1 MSELRKIVAQRIKRC
16 RQDKGWTIDETA
28 RRLSEVSGERI
39 TGSRYSNWE
48 QELRMPAPEQ
58 MIQLGEAFGRPP
70 AWLQGFTSNDSLSP
84 VSTNYVT
91 ANSPSIATKAGLIS
105 VAQASD
111 ATAYSLDY
119 LEKRGLNK
127 NKLLA
132 IRQLDGSMTGVIEEG
147 DEVLLNREATTVQ
160 GADLFGIVVN
170 GAIWVRWIRPQIDGA
185 FIIAAQ
191 DREQYPDQQMAAEQL
206 ESLDIIGRVSRISHD
221 R

>member
-28 RRLSEVSGERI
+28 RRLSVVSGERV

-58 MIQLGEAFGRPP
+58 IIQLGEAFGVPP

-84 VSTNYVT
+84 VATNYVT
-91 ANSPSIATKAGLIS
+91 ANSPSITTKAGLLG
-105 VAQASD
+105 VAQASE

-132 IRQLDGSMTGVIEEG
+132 IRQLDGSMAGVIDEG
-147 DEVLLNREATTVQ
+147 AEVLLNREATTVQ

-170 GAIWVRWIRPQIDGA
+170 GSIWIRWIRPQIDGT
-185 FIIAAQ
+185 FTLAAQ
-191 DREQYPDQQMAAEQL
+191 DREQYPDQQLTAEQL
-206 ESLDIIGRVSRISHD
+206 EKLDIVGRVARISHD

>member
-16 RQDKGWTIDETA
+16 RQEKGWTIDETA
-28 RRLSEVSGERI
+28 RRLSEVSGERV

-48 QELRMPAPEQ
+48 QELRLPAPEQ
-58 MIQLGEAFGRPP
+58 IIQLGEAFGVPP

-91 ANSPSIATKAGLIS
+91 ANSPSISTKAGLIS

-111 ATAYSLDY
+111 ATAYNLDY
-119 LEKRGLNK
+119 LERRGLNK

-132 IRQLDGSMTGVIEEG
+132 IRQLDASMTGVIEEG
-147 DEVLLNREATTVQ
+147 DEVLLNREVTTVQ

-170 GAIWVRWIRPQIDGA
+170 GSIWIRWIRPQIGGV
-185 FIIAAQ
+185 FILAAQ
-191 DREQYPDQQMAAEQL
+191 DRDHYPDQPLTAEEL
-206 ESLDIIGRVSRISHD
+206 EALDIVGRVARISHD

>member
-16 RQDKGWTIDETA
+16 RQVKGWTIEETA

-58 MIQLGEAFGRPP
+58 IIQLAEAFGVPP
-70 AWLQGFTSNDSLSP
+70 GWLQGFTTNDSLSP

-91 ANSPSIATKAGLIS
+91 ANSPTIATKGGLIS
-105 VAQASD
+105 VPQASD

-127 NKLLA
+127 NRLLA
-132 IRQLDGSMTGVIEEG
+132 IRQLDSSMRGVIEEG
-147 DEVLLNREATTVQ
+147 DEALLNREVTTVQ
-160 GADLFGIVVN
+160 GADLFGVVVN
-170 GAIWVRWIRPQIDGA
+170 GSVWIRWIRPQIDGS

-191 DREQYPDQQMAAEQL
+191 DREQYPDQHLAGEQL
-206 ESLDIIGRVSRISHD
+206 EALDIVGRVARISHD

>member
-1 MSELRKIVAQRIKRC
+1 
-16 RQDKGWTIDETA
+16 
-28 RRLSEVSGERI
+28 
-39 TGSRYSNWE
+39 
-48 QELRMPAPEQ
+48 
-58 MIQLGEAFGRPP
+58 MIQLGEAFGVPP

-191 DREQYPDQQMAAEQL
+191 DHEQYPDQQMAAEQL
-206 ESLDIIGRVSRISHD
+206 ESLDIIGRVARISHD

>member
-58 MIQLGEAFGRPP
+58 MIQLGEAFGVPP

-91 ANSPSIATKAGLIS
+91 ANSPSITTKAGLIS

-206 ESLDIIGRVSRISHD
+206 ESLDIIGRVARISHD